1 MHLLGNML
9 YLYTFGDNIENLMG
23 HARYLGFYLFCGV
36 LASLTH
42 VFTSSALNADL
53 LVPSI
58 GASGQSQGFWA
69 VFFLLFPGRCVRVL
83 IFRFVREVPALLAI
97 RVWFAFQLI
106 SSIGMLS
113 GDSGGGVAY
122 GAHIGGFIAGLVLV
136 KLFLM
141 SKAGI
146 DERWLPH

>member
-69 VFFLLFPGRCVRVL
+69 V
-83 IFRFVREVPALLAI
+83 IFCYSRGGACAYSS
-97 RVWFAFQLI
+97 FASFEKCRR
-106 SSIGMLS
+106 
-113 GDSGGGVAY
+113 Y
-122 GAHIGGFIAGLVLV
+122 
-136 KLFLM
+136 
-141 SKAGI
+141 
-146 DERWLPH
+146 WP